1 MKIFQIAGFLG
12 SGKTTA
18 LIKIAKELTN
28 RGERIAIIVNDIGEV
43 AVDGKIIEDYGL
55 DAKEIASGCIC
66 CQVSGSFIETLSI
79 LHDSFNPDIV
89 IVEPTGVAAPNIVK
103 DVADSIKSIKSGA
116 LIKVQ
121 HAPILTI
128 VDSSRIELLLKAV
141 KRLVEKQIKEADIIG
156 INKIDIS
163 NEDLI
168 TSTEKFVKNLNPQSR
183 IIRISA
189 KTGDGLS
196 EIIEEILNGH

>member
-103 DVADSIKSIKSGA
+103 DVADSIKSGA

>member
-66 CQVSGSFIETLSI
+66 CQVSGSFAETLSI
-79 LHDSFNPDIV
+79 IHDSFNPDIV

-103 DVADSIKSIKSGA
+103 DVADSIKSNE

-196 EIIEEILNGH
+196 EIVEEILNGH